1 VPDTDLADLV
11 RRRLWELSASAAE
24 ASRRS
29 RWVVPPELIQRLGVN
44 GGMSFISD
52 RLASALAR
60 ALDVP
65 ENRVRRAAG
74 LAPVDDPRTDV
85 PTGPHLRL
93 VGKNEQP
100 LRPGG

>member
-1 VPDTDLADLV
+1 MPDPDLAALV

-29 RWVVPPELIQRLGVN
+29 RWVVPPELIQRLATS
-44 GGMSFISD
+44 GGMSFISE
-52 RLASALAR
+52 RLAGPLAR

-74 LAPVDDPRTDV
+74 LAPVEDARASV

-93 VGKNEQP
+93 VSRGE
-100 LRPGG
+100 